1 MKYRKPRTINWVTF
15 MLVGVAGLLVYLII
29 YLWPVYSV
37 HSRVKGILLDHVPA
51 LYKANLMPDEVSRP
65 MMEGIKNSIAAELNT
80 VGVNDKAAKIFL
92 RRNPKAKEIELE
104 VRFKAKAHF
113 PWPDKTFEFNLA
125 PKVVSDAT
133 RVDW

>member
-15 MLVGVAGLLVYLII
+15 LLVGVAGLFVYVII

-37 HSRVKGILLDHVPA
+37 HSRVKGILLDQVPA

-65 MMEGIKNSIAAELNT
+65 MMEGIKNTIAAELKKL
-80 VGVNDKAAKIFL
+80 GINDKAAKIFL
-92 RRNPKAKEIELE
+92 RRNPKEIELE

-113 PWPDKTFEFNLA
+113 PWPDKTYEFNLA
-125 PKVVSDAT
+125 PRVVSDAT

>member
-15 MLVGVAGLLVYLII
+15 LLVGVAGLFVYVII

-65 MMEGIKNSIAAELNT
+65 MMEGIKNSIAAELT
-80 VGVNDKAAKIFL
+80 KLGINDKAAKIFL
-92 RRNPKAKEIELE
+92 RRNPKEIELE

-113 PWPDKTFEFNLA
+113 PWPDKTYEFNLA
-125 PKVVSDAT
+125 PRVVSDAT